1 MLVMLSSVTTRKT
14 PGMRMTHHELRR
26 SARSANANMLPHE
39 STSTGRPSPRKLKVA
54 SIAMLVLMLEM
65 TTNMI
70 ADTKF
75 GMRCLRMMKGNR
87 APMQR
92 EARMY
97 SLLRICR
104 TSLRTMRDRA
114 NQPVTPMTRAMVS
127 SFGLHRPHH
136 GAVHHAGGDP
146 GQAAVGNP
154 DKGND
159 RGAHQPDEDGSPAAV
174 PDDRVNVPPQRVRAE
189 PEFGIGSLIDVH
201 EEEFGGI
208 MVDDQVGKK
217 AAEGDH
223 GKHGDGE
230 GGLAFQSRPEAFFP
244 YGGLVRP
251 VPGPDDREGIVG
263 RGVHQHTTPSEDFMR
278 GSMTSLTAC
287 ATRLLSMTIAPV
299 ISTMSIS
306 RL

>member
-1 MLVMLSSVTTRKT
+1 
-14 PGMRMTHHELRR
+14 
-26 SARSANANMLPHE
+26 
-39 STSTGRPSPRKLKVA
+39 
-54 SIAMLVLMLEM
+54 
-65 TTNMI
+65 
-70 ADTKF
+70 
-75 GMRCLRMMKGNR
+75 
-87 APMQR
+87 
-92 EARMY
+92 
-97 SLLRICR
+97 
-104 TSLRTMRDRA
+104 
-114 NQPVTPMTRAMVS
+114 
-127 SFGLHRPHH
+127 
-136 GAVHHAGGDP
+136 
-146 GQAAVGNP
+146 
-154 DKGND
+154 
-159 RGAHQPDEDGSPAAV
+159 
-174 PDDRVNVPPQRVRAE
+174 
-189 PEFGIGSLIDVH
+189 
-201 EEEFGGI
+201 

>member
-1 MLVMLSSVTTRKT
+1 MLAHDEGKPRAHAARGEDVLAVADLPDFAPDNAGQGEPAGDADDESDGELVRFA
-14 PGMRMTHHELRR
+14 HEGKDQQQGQKDR
-26 SARSANANMLPHE
+26 
-39 STSTGRPSPRKLKVA
+39 
-54 SIAMLVLMLEM
+54 
-65 TTNMI
+65 
-70 ADTKF
+70 DTLQEF
-75 GMRCLRMMKGNR
+75 
-87 APMQR
+87 
-92 EARMY
+92 
-97 SLLRICR
+97 
-104 TSLRTMRDRA
+104 
-114 NQPVTPMTRAMVS
+114 
-127 SFGLHRPHH
+127 HRPHH

-201 EEEFGGI
+201 EKEFGGI

-230 GGLAFQSRPEAFFP
+230 GGLAFQPSPEAFFP